1 MGCRKNQAT
10 LTTAEKT
17 AFVNALLALK
27 NNVPSRMGLTNR
39 YDDYVQTHMNAM
51 MASPGWG
58 HQLPAFVPWHRE
70 LLRHFE
76 LDLQAIDPSVTIPY
90 WDWTVAQDPNGPN
103 SPFTADFLGG
113 DGDPAQNFTVTT
125 GAFAAANG
133 KWPLAV
139 QSDGFNVLRR
149 QFGVNAPTLPS
160 PAQLNV
166 ALADATY
173 DVAPF
178 TRSSASGFRNHL
190 EGWIASGNGPND
202 APPQNHNRVHVWCG
216 GTMLPMTSPN
226 DPVFWLNHCN
236 IDRQWG
242 IWQAMHP
249 MSAPYLPVSGAPLGQ
264 NLNDNMIF
272 FDVGPAPW
280 TDTATPASVI
290 NHHLLGYSYDSDP
303 VQIALLTPSIAFSNI
318 PEGIGGTGITTYRPI
333 KFAVQSCGNVRLE
346 ITAGPTPGFNAPS
359 LFVIVNPDAQVPA
372 GLQPGQG
379 RLWIAYT
386 STVAGASITGSVTV
400 RATNLSSGVVFG
412 PWVVNLSANTVA
424 RPKSAVTLVLDRSGS
439 MSTDAGNGTARV
451 DLLRGAVGTFIDVMQ
466 QGDGL
471 GIVRF
476 DNLVDTLMPV
486 TDVGAMPGGA
496 GRIQAQNIVTTHDP
510 ASTLDPRGST
520 SIGGGILAGKATLD
534 AVAGTFPNRAMIV
547 LTDGLENTPPMIA
560 DVASS
565 LTDHTFAIG
574 FGQAAAISTA
584 ALNAITENHGGYL
597 VVTGPITPDE
607 TFALTEYFLKIQAG
621 IGNSSAVLDPR
632 GELVFG
638 AVHRIPF
645 TLIKADMGIDA
656 ILLSPAPYAIDFAL
670 QAPDGTII
678 NPARAAGEPAM
689 RFVSTSRV
697 SYYRASLP
705 MLAAAP
711 AGSHAGQWYVL
722 LRLSDKARDN
732 PRGVRNGSLPY
743 SLLLQAYS
751 NITFVPRLLQTSF
764 APGATVQ
771 VIVKLDQYGVPLERP
786 ASVWADI
793 TSPDGSSATVTLAQL
808 SPGRFAGSFVAT
820 STGVYTARVQ
830 ARGITWEGQ
839 SFQREQR
846 LTAVVFPGGDTPV
859 PRPQGESPLC
869 ELLRCLLSSGAL
881 SKEMEAMGI
890 NPAALRKCLEETC
903 RPDASQLGGERPYD
917 PAARHVPVMIQ
928 PVDRAQLREAV
939 LEVQQEAAA
948 QAGQVA
954 ELVEGQPV
962 VHPAPEPMIMNFG
975 LQLDNPPQD
984 DRPAPRQGRRR
995 RPRNQ

>member
-17 AFVNALLALK
+17 AFVNAVLALK
-27 NNVPSRMGLTNR
+27 NSVPSQMGLTNR

-51 MASPGWG
+51 SATPGWG
-58 HQLPAFVPWHRE
+58 HQLPAFLPWHRE

-76 LDLQAIDPSVTIPY
+76 LDLRAIDPTVTIPY
-90 WDWTVAQDPNGPN
+90 WDWTVDQDPNGPN
-103 SPFTADFLGG
+103 SPFTPDFLGG
-113 DGDPAQNFTVTT
+113 DGDPVTT
-125 GAFAAANG
+125 GAFASANG
-133 KWPLAV
+133 KWPMAV
-139 QSDGFNVLRR
+139 NSDGFNYLRR

-160 PAQLNV
+160 PTQLGV
-166 ALADATY
+166 ALADANY

-178 TRSSASGFRNHL
+178 TSGSPSGFRNHL
-190 EGWIASGNGPND
+190 EGWIASGGGPND

-249 MSAPYLPVSGAPLGQ
+249 ASAPYLPTSGAPAGQ

-272 FDVGPAPW
+272 FTSGPAPW
-280 TDTATPASVI
+280 PDTATPASVI
-290 NHHLLGYSYDSDP
+290 NHHLLGYWYDTDP
-303 VQIALLTPSIAFSNI
+303 VQIALLTPSLAFTDI
-318 PEGIGGTGITTYRPI
+318 PEGIGGTGVTTYRAI
-333 KFAVQSCGNVRLE
+333 KFEVESCGNVRLD
-346 ITAGPTPGFNAPS
+346 ITAGPTAGFTAPS
-359 LFVIVNPDAQVPA
+359 LSVTVDPHAPVPA

-386 STVAGASITGSVTV
+386 VAGASITGSVTV
-400 RATNLSSGVVFG
+400 QATDLSSSVVYG
-412 PWVVNLSANTVA
+412 PYVVNLSANTVA

-439 MSTDAGNGTARV
+439 MSLDAGNGTARV

-496 GRIQAQNIVTTHDP
+496 GRNQAHNIVTTHD
-510 ASTLDPRGST
+510 AATTIDPRGST
-520 SIGGGILAGKATLD
+520 CIGGGIVAGKATLD
-534 AVAGTFPNRAMIV
+534 AVAGSYPNRAMIV

-560 DVASS
+560 DVTAS

-584 ALNAITENHGGYL
+584 ALNAITESHGGYL

-607 TFALTEYFLKIQAG
+607 NFALTEYFLKIQAG
-621 IGNSSAVLDPR
+621 ISNSSTVLDPR

-645 TLIKADMGIDA
+645 TLTSADMGIDA
-656 ILLSPAPYAIDFAL
+656 VLLSPAPYAITFAL

-678 NPARAAGEPAM
+678 NPARAASEPAM

-705 MLAAAP
+705 MLAADP
-711 AGSHAGQWYVL
+711 GGSHGGQWYVL
-722 LRLSDKARDN
+722 LDLSDKARDN
-732 PRGVRNGSLPY
+732 PRGVKNGSLPY
-743 SLLLQAYS
+743 SLLVHAYS
-751 NITFVPRLLQTSF
+751 NIAFVPRVLQTSF
-764 APGATVQ
+764 VPGATVQ
-771 VIVKLDQYGVPLERP
+771 ILVELDQYGVPLDRP
-786 ASVWADI
+786 ASVWSDI
-793 TSPDGSSATVTLAQL
+793 SSPDGSSRTVALAQS
-808 SPGRFAGSFVAT
+808 SPGRFTGSFPAAN
-820 STGVYTARVQ
+820 TGVYVVDVQ

-839 SFQREQR
+839 NFQREQR
-846 LTAVVFPGGDTPV
+846 LTAVVFPGGDNPV
-859 PRPQGESPLC
+859 PRPPGESPLC
-869 ELLRCLLSSGAL
+869 ELLHCILSGGAL
-881 SKEMEAMGI
+881 SKETDAMGI
-890 NPAALRKCLEETC
+890 NWAALRKCLEETC
-903 RPDASQLGGERPYD
+903 RPDTSHLGGEQPYD
-917 PAARHVPVMIQ
+917 PAEQAPVLVQ
-928 PVDRAQLREAV
+928 PVAAAQLREAV
-939 LEVQQEAAA
+939 LEAQQEIAA
-948 QAGQVA
+948 QAGQLA
-954 ELVEGQPV
+954 QLVEGQPV
-962 VHPAPEPMIMNFG
+962 VLPEPEPMIMNFG
-975 LQLDNPPQD
+975 LQLDQPPPD
-984 DRPAPRQGRRR
+984 DAPAPEPGTRR
-995 RPRNQ
+995 RPRKP